1 MASLT
6 TTSTSDKAAMKQSMR
21 NEAEAMNNMEGKD
34 EKGDIRVTT
43 MAAAIECLNGMIP
56 ADGGEGGRYNYPAMH
71 LGQGV
76 CAGKDRQDVGLI
88 RSFNSDTSCY
98 WRVLTIH
105 SFYLFND
112 QLICIVTLFII
123 LFFIVNFHY
132 RQFSLSSIG

>member
-6 TTSTSDKAAMKQSMR
+6 TTSTSDKAEMKQSMR

-43 MAAAIECLNGMIP
+43 MAAAMTCLNGMIP

-88 RSFNSDTSCY
+88 RS
-98 WRVLTIH
+98 LTLTQAAIGLLA
-105 SFYLFND
+105 STNYS
-112 QLICIVTLFII
+112 
-123 LFFIVNFHY
+123 
-132 RQFSLSSIG
+132 FSLSVQ